1 MLGAVFVIF
10 LAAMRLHFWWW
21 PFHPLG
27 FVMCGSWSLVVYW
40 FTIFVAWVV
49 KSIIVHYGGL
59 SGYARARPFF
69 LGLIL
74 GEMSIAVVLTLLD
87 AVWHIPA
94 PHIPFD

>member
-1 MLGAVFVIF
+1 M
-10 LAAMRLHFWWW
+10 
-21 PFHPLG
+21 
-27 FVMCGSWSLVVYW
+27 
-40 FTIFVAWVV
+40 
-49 KSIIVHYGGL
+49 HYGGL

-94 PHIPFD
+94 PYIPFD